1 MGSGKKVSHNRHYY
15 MIETEKDVTGYRNIQ
30 SARRSAMLMLN
41 SKRTSVTIR
50 KVNRTLFGQVRKS
63 KNGFI
68 WMQYKDGKLTDAVVL
83 DSDGTIPKKK

>member
-1 MGSGKKVSHNRHYY
+1 

>member
-1 MGSGKKVSHNRHYY
+1 

-41 SKRTSVTIR
+41 SKRKSVTIR